1 MARKRHTAEEIVA
14 KLRQVDVL
22 MAQGRFPHTS
32 VLTMVLSSS
41 LSLFEN
47 GLLRSEPRPLT
58 SSQEVRGR
66 TDIAKASTE
75 SCAMNCS
82 TVKSFTH

>member
-1 MARKRHTAEEIVA
+1 MARKRHRAEEIVA

-22 MAQGRFPHTS
+22 MAQGRL
-32 VLTMVLSSS
+32 VADAI
-41 LSLFEN
+41 
-47 GLLRSEPRPLT
+47 RSIGVT
-58 SSQEVRGR
+58 EV
-66 TDIAKASTE
+66 